1 MGRYLLTGAAG
12 FIGSRVAELLLE
24 RGDTVLGVDNL
35 NDAYDVRLKQWRL
48 DRLLTSDRFHFRRLD
63 ITDRP
68 ALDAFFREAAATPVD
83 AIINLAARAG
93 VRYSVIDPWVYLDTN
108 ATGTLNLLENARVHG
123 IGKFV
128 LASTSSLYGADN
140 PMPYSEDART
150 DRPLS
155 PYAASK
161 KAAEALCFTYHYLYA
176 IDVSVL
182 RYFTV
187 YGPAGRPDMS
197 LFRFVQ
203 WISEDRPVLVYGDGT
218 QQRDFTFVDD
228 VARGTVAA
236 LRPLGYDVINLGS
249 DQPIV
254 LAAAVRLVEELLG
267 RRARIER
274 RPRHPADVHATW
286 ADIGKA
292 GRLLEWRPEVPFATG
307 VRTLV
312 DWYAENREWA
322 RDVPTD

>member
-1 MGRYLLTGAAG
+1 
-12 FIGSRVAELLLE
+12 
-24 RGDTVLGVDNL
+24 VLGVDNL

-48 DRLLTSDRFHFRRLD
+48 DRLLPSDRFHFRRLD
-63 ITDRP
+63 ITDRA
-68 ALDAFFREAAATPVD
+68 ALDACFRDATAAPVD

-93 VRYSVIDPWVYLDTN
+93 VRYSVIDPWVYLETN
-108 ATGTLNLLENARVHG
+108 ATGTLNLLENARAHG

-140 PMPYSEDART
+140 PMPYTEDART

-187 YGPAGRPDMS
+187 YGPGGRPDMS

-203 WISEDRPVLVYGDGT
+203 WIREDRPVLVYGDGT

-236 LRPLGYDVINLGS
+236 LRPLGYEVINLGS
-249 DQPIV
+249 DKPIV
-254 LAAAVRLVEELLG
+254 LADAVRLVEELLG

-274 RPRHPADVHATW
+274 KPRHPADVHATW

-292 GRLLEWRPEVPFATG
+292 GRLLEWRPTVPFAAG
-307 VRTLV
+307 VRRLV

-322 RDVPTD
+322 RDVPTE